1 VQTRSDGVVE
11 PWRGELRRGL
21 ERLRD
26 GEFADAEAHFARA
39 HRMAPDRAE
48 VCFALGRERLRRGDL
63 DQAEALLRDAWRRD
77 PSLLSAAAFLAR
89 CLGVERR
96 DFAAAHAVLDEAFG
110 THGRAAPL
118 AVVAAEIHLEEGR
131 VDDARELAEQ
141 ALEASP
147 DGAREAARAL
157 LARVHNQEGLS
168 RAEAGDVE
176 SALFAFRRAGAL
188 DEDWS
193 APICNLGA
201 AFEAIGRLDR
211 AKSAYQQALSID
223 PGSATARFN
232 LARLLH
238 ERGDPRGAL
247 AVLDGSPREADT
259 PELVALR
266 AELYIADGDPDQ
278 AADILSDAVARAPG
292 DPVAWVDLA
301 SGWLA
306 IGDRV
311 RAEDCLRI
319 ALELDP
325 QHIGAKLRLA
335 DLLVRDGRYIEAAQ
349 LASQAEAASPTEV
362 EAYRSGARRARLHR

>member
-1 VQTRSDGVVE
+1 MQTRSDGVVE

-26 GEFADAEAHFARA
+26 GAFADAEAHFARA

-63 DQAEALLRDAWRRD
+63 DQAEVLLRQAWLRD
-77 PSLLSAAAFLAR
+77 PSLVSAAAFLAR

-96 DFAAAHAVLDEAFG
+96 DFAAAHAVLEEAFAR
-110 THGRAAPL
+110 HGRSAPI
-118 AVVAAEIHLEEGR
+118 AVVAAEILLEEGR
-131 VDDARELAEQ
+131 ADAARELAEEV
-141 ALEASP
+141 LEASP
-147 DGAREAARAL
+147 DGARDAARAL
-157 LARVHNQEGLS
+157 LARVHNQEGLERV
-168 RAEAGDVE
+168 RAGEPEA
-176 SALFAFRRAGAL
+176 ALFAFRRAAAL

-193 APICNLGA
+193 APTCNLGA

-211 AKSAYQQALSID
+211 ARSAYEQALSID
-223 PGSATARFN
+223 SDSATARFN

-238 ERGDPRGAL
+238 ERGDSRGAL
-247 AVLDGSPREADT
+247 AVLDGSAGE
-259 PELVALR
+259 PETAEVVALR
-266 AELYIADGDPDQ
+266 AELYIEDGDPGH
-278 AADILSDAVARAPG
+278 AAEILSDAVARAPG

-301 SGWLA
+301 TGWLA

-325 QHIGAKLRLA
+325 EHIGAKLRLA

-349 LASQAEAASPTEV
+349 LATQAEATSPDEV
-362 EAYRSGARRARLHR
+362 EAYRTGKRRARMHR

>member
-48 VCFALGRERLRRGDL
+48 VCFALGRERLRQGDL
-63 DQAEALLRDAWRRD
+63 DQAEVLLRQAWLRD
-77 PSLLSAAAFLAR
+77 PSLISAAAFLAR

-96 DFAAAHAVLDEAFG
+96 DFAAAHAVLDDAFAR
-110 THGRAAPL
+110 HGRAAPL
-118 AVVAAEIHLEEGR
+118 AVVAAEVLLEEGR
-131 VDDARELAEQ
+131 VDDARELAEEVL
-141 ALEASP
+141 AASP
-147 DGAREAARAL
+147 EGAREAARAL
-157 LARVHNQEGLS
+157 LARVHNHEGLA
-168 RAEAGDVE
+168 RAEAGE
-176 SALFAFRRAGAL
+176 PEAALFAFRRAAAL
-188 DEDWS
+188 DEEWS

-201 AFEAIGRLDR
+201 AFESIGRLER
-211 AKSAYQQALSID
+211 AKSAYQQALAID
-223 PGSATARFN
+223 PDSQVARFN

-247 AVLDGSPREADT
+247 AVLEGAPRDAESA
-259 PELVALR
+259 ELVALR
-266 AELYIADGDPDQ
+266 AELYLEDGDPEQ

-292 DPVAWVDLA
+292 DPAAWVDLA

-325 QHIGAKLRLA
+325 EHIAAKLRLA

-349 LASQAEAASPTEV
+349 LASQAEAASPSEV